1 MVRLRKLV
9 FALFALAALLACVPR
24 PSQAGQADG
33 SLVIGVAQFPASL
46 NPYVS
51 SQTVQFY
58 TIGFATRPIS
68 AFDVRGQ
75 VVCLLCTELP
85 DMENG
90 LAKIEDAGNGEKGLA
105 VTIKLKP
112 DLAWSDGTPV
122 TAQDIAFTFKLGHD
136 PNAGFSD
143 IYPWTRAKSVDVVD
157 DHTAVLHL
165 PRTLANFQVWDYV
178 LPEHIEGKVYSNPAD
193 YITHT
198 IYNTAPT
205 TPGLWSGPYV
215 ISGYQSGNQIE
226 LTPNP
231 AWKGSAPDIKRIV
244 VRLIENTSALQA
256 NLLSGDVDMTPSGIG
271 ITTDQAVALQHD
283 HPTQFA
289 FFYHK
294 NLQMERIDWQ
304 RDNPLLADL
313 RVRQALL
320 QAVDRKTLIA
330 KLFGGHATLAL
341 TWMNDLDPNYTTDV
355 AQYPFNPA
363 KSRALL
369 KDAGYTPGPDGI
381 CRDAK
386 GDRLSFE
393 FSTTSGNRIRELSQ
407 QVMQD
412 EWKSVCIEVTIKN
425 QPSREFFGITTRQR
439 TFPGL
444 VEYSN
449 SSRIGLV
456 PTPFY
461 GTAAI
466 PTKSNNYNGMN
477 VAGFSDPEMDSVMR
491 EAEVELDPAKQKGL
505 WARMQKIYAADL
517 VELPLYFR
525 EDPDI
530 NPPWLK
536 GYQSTGRED
545 YTSYWAENWH
555 R

>member
-1 MVRLRKLV
+1 MLHRSLI
-9 FALFALAALLACVPR
+9 ALASLVAASLAAVP
-24 PSQAGQADG
+24 SHAGERDG

-46 NPYVS
+46 NPYIS

-58 TIGFATRPIS
+58 TIGFATRSIS
-68 AFDVRGQ
+68 AFDVNGH
-75 VVCLLCTELP
+75 VTCVLCTELP
-85 DMENG
+85 SLENG
-90 LAKIEDAGNGEKGLA
+90 LAKVEELGEGKKALA

-112 DLAWSDGTPV
+112 DLTWSDGTPL
-122 TAQDIAFTFKLGHD
+122 TAKDVAFTFKLGHD

-143 IYPWTRAKSVDVVD
+143 IYPWARAKSVDVVD

-165 PRTLANFQVWDYV
+165 DRTLATYQVWDYV
-178 LPEHIEGKVYSNPAD
+178 LPEHIEGKVYSNPTE

-198 IYNTAPT
+198 IYNTAPM
-205 TPGLWSGPYV
+205 TPGLWNGPYV

-231 AWKGSAPDIKRIV
+231 AWKGRAPDIKRIV
-244 VRLIENTSALQA
+244 VRLIENTAALQA

-294 NLQMERIDWQ
+294 GLSMERIDPQ
-304 RDNPLLADL
+304 RDNPMLADL

-320 QAVDRKTLIA
+320 HAVDRNTLIQ
-330 KLFGGHATLAL
+330 KLFAGHASIAL
-341 TWMNDLDPNYTTDV
+341 TWMNDLDPNFTTDV
-355 AQYPFNPA
+355 AQYPFDPA
-363 KSRALL
+363 KARALL
-369 KDAGYTPGPDGI
+369 KDAGYAPGPDGI
-381 CRDAK
+381 CRNAK

-393 FSTTSGNRIRELSQ
+393 FSTTAGNRIRELSQ

-412 EWKSVCIEVTIKN
+412 EWKSVCIEVTIHN
-425 QPSREFFGITTRQR
+425 EPSRTFFGTTTRER
-439 TFPGL
+439 SYTGL
-444 VEYSN
+444 AEYAN

-461 GTAAI
+461 GTAGI
-466 PTKSNNYNGMN
+466 PTKQNNFNGMN
-477 VAGFSDPEMDSVMR
+477 VAGFSDPEMDRTMAA
-491 EAEVELDPAKQKGL
+491 AEVELDPARQKVL
-505 WARMQKIYAADL
+505 WTKMQQIYAANL
-517 VELPLYFR
+517 PELPLYFR
-525 EDPDI
+525 EDPDV
-530 NPPWLK
+530 NPTWLK
-536 GYQSTGRED
+536 GYEATGKED

>member
-1 MVRLRKLV
+1 MLHRSLI
-9 FALFALAALLACVPR
+9 ALASLVAASLAAVP
-24 PSQAGQADG
+24 SHAGERDG

-46 NPYVS
+46 NPYIS

-68 AFDVRGQ
+68 AFDVNGH
-75 VVCLLCTELP
+75 VTCVLCTELP
-85 DMENG
+85 SLENG
-90 LAKIEDAGNGEKGLA
+90 LAKVEELGEGKKGLA

-112 DLAWSDGTPV
+112 DLTWSDGTPL
-122 TAQDIAFTFKLGHD
+122 TAKDVAFTFKLGHD

-143 IYPWTRAKSVDVVD
+143 IYPWARAKSVDVVD

-165 PRTLANFQVWDYV
+165 DRTLATYQVWDYV
-178 LPEHIEGKVYSNPAD
+178 LPEHIEGKVYSNPTE

-198 IYNTAPT
+198 IYNTAPM
-205 TPGLWSGPYV
+205 TPGLWNGPYV

-231 AWKGSAPDIKRIV
+231 AWKGRAPDIKRIV
-244 VRLIENTSALQA
+244 VRLIENTAALQA

-294 NLQMERIDWQ
+294 GLSMERIDPQ
-304 RDNPLLADL
+304 RDNPMLADL

-320 QAVDRKTLIA
+320 HAVDRNTLIQ
-330 KLFGGHATLAL
+330 KLFAGHASIAL
-341 TWMNDLDPNYTTDV
+341 TWMNDLDPNFTTDV
-355 AQYPFNPA
+355 AQYPFDPA
-363 KSRALL
+363 KARALL
-369 KDAGYTPGPDGI
+369 KDAGYAPGPDGI
-381 CRDAK
+381 CRNAK

-393 FSTTSGNRIRELSQ
+393 FSTTAGNRIRELSQ

-412 EWKSVCIEVTIKN
+412 EWKSVCIEVTIHN
-425 QPSREFFGITTRQR
+425 EPSRTFFGTTTRER
-439 TFPGL
+439 SYTGL
-444 VEYSN
+444 AEYAN

-461 GTAAI
+461 GTAGI
-466 PTKSNNYNGMN
+466 PTKQNNFNGMN
-477 VAGFSDPEMDSVMR
+477 VAGFSDPEMDRTMAA
-491 EAEVELDPAKQKGL
+491 AEVELDPARQKVL
-505 WARMQKIYAADL
+505 WTKMQQIYAANL
-517 VELPLYFR
+517 PELPLYFR
-525 EDPDI
+525 EDPDV
-530 NPPWLK
+530 NPTWLK
-536 GYQSTGRED
+536 GYEATGKED